1 MYKILI
7 YLLLSFGIYGIILY
21 VGSKSKIEFVNNIQN
36 TSIIQKI
43 KENIKGVNNRNLLNK
58 YNKYLTTTSIVG
70 LSLILSLISFII
82 FFIMIKVIS
91 TAIILSIPPLLFPTF
106 FLKYIIKK
114 EKSQI
119 INILPM
125 YVINIKN
132 HITEENNII
141 KAMKNT
147 NVEEPLKK
155 YIDIFN
161 LNIDKGMNV
170 IKAMNIL
177 DNMVNIKQ
185 FSDYI
190 TACKACYTNGGN
202 FTFVLEK
209 YIEIITKE
217 NINKETT
224 KEKAYSS
231 TLTLGIMTVLNVI
244 VIFAFVF
251 TNKEY
256 ANIIQNTFMGH
267 VILDINALSYMLIA
281 YFIFQIYK
289 EE

>member
-1 MYKILI
+1 MYKIII
-7 YLLLSFGIYGIILY
+7 YLFLTFGIYGIILY
-21 VGSKSKIEFVNNIQN
+21 IGSKSKIEFVNNIKN

-43 KENIKGVNNRNLLNK
+43 KNNIKNANNRNLLGK
-58 YNKYLTTTSIVG
+58 YKKYITTTSIISISLA
-70 LSLILSLISFII
+70 LSLLSFTV
-82 FFIMIKVIS
+82 FFITIKVFS
-91 TAIILSIPPLLFPTF
+91 TAIILSIPPMLFPIF
-106 FLKYIIKK
+106 FLRYVIRK

-141 KAMKNT
+141 KAMKKT
-147 NVEEPLKK
+147 TVEEPLKK
-155 YIDIFN
+155 YIDEFN
-161 LNIDKGMNV
+161 SNIEKGMNV
-170 IKAMNIL
+170 IKAMTIL
-177 DNMVNIKQ
+177 DNMVAVKQ

-202 FTFVLEK
+202 FSFVLEQ
-209 YIEIITKE
+209 YIRIITKE
-217 NINKETT
+217 NINKEKT

-231 TLTLGIMTVLNVI
+231 TMTLGIMTILNII
-244 VIFAFVF
+244 VILTFVF

-256 ANIIQNTFMGH
+256 ANIMQNTFVGH

>member
-1 MYKILI
+1 MYKIII
-7 YLLLSFGIYGIILY
+7 YLFLTFGVYGIILY
-21 VGSKSKIEFVNNIQN
+21 IGSKSKIEFVNNIKN

-43 KENIKGVNNRNLLNK
+43 KNNIKNANNRNLLGK
-58 YNKYLTTTSIVG
+58 YKKYITTTSIISISLA
-70 LSLILSLISFII
+70 LSLLSFTV
-82 FFIMIKVIS
+82 FFITIKVFS
-91 TAIILSIPPLLFPTF
+91 TAIILSIPPMLFPIF
-106 FLKYIIKK
+106 FLRYVIRK

-141 KAMKNT
+141 KAMKKT
-147 NVEEPLKK
+147 TVEEPLKK
-155 YIDIFN
+155 YIDEFN
-161 LNIDKGMNV
+161 SNIEKGMNV
-170 IKAMNIL
+170 IKAMTIL
-177 DNMVNIKQ
+177 DNMVAVKQ

-202 FTFVLEK
+202 FSFVLEQ
-209 YIEIITKE
+209 YIRIITKE
-217 NINKETT
+217 NINKEKT

-231 TLTLGIMTVLNVI
+231 TMTLGIMTILNII
-244 VIFAFVF
+244 VIFTFVF

-256 ANIIQNTFMGH
+256 ANIMQNTFVGH